1 MSQYYN
7 QYYKLGGQ
15 TLRDPSNGASRLF
28 MSQVTVY
35 QTEVC
40 LSSGIGAM
48 EADECQIDPRMCEG
62 SVEE

>member
-1 MSQYYN
+1 MS

-15 TLRDPSNGASRLF
+15 TLRDPSSAASRLL

-35 QTEVC
+35 QTGVC
-40 LSSGIGAM
+40 LPSGIGAM
-48 EADECQIDPRMCEG
+48 EAGECQIDLRMCEG